1 MKKIMIA
8 AVAATMTSVSMADI
22 SITGDAYFSY
32 ADQAIGM
39 GAMSKTANTK
49 RVNINVKGQSG
60 NTTVVASA
68 RGDDQKADTR
78 TSKLSLHQ
86 FYVTTKAGPIDIKAG
101 DFYGTIGLGAFSK
114 SEKKTDALVLSTN
127 IGPTKLGIYTNDS
140 SKMSSSTNI
149 FASTKIAGAKVKVHH
164 NPDSDTGW
172 TNFMAK
178 GTFGGILVAAENH
191 AAKNDKDVT
200 LVHIGGKV
208 GSVSWDVA
216 QVKNDM
222 SHTGLS
228 NSYTTKVNDDG
239 DMIVTATG
247 TNNNSK
253 FAPLG
258 SMLIGKGARGGTAT
272 AAANIGQL
280 SKILGVAISTKLA
293 GNTVKAIFSKAT
305 MFSKA
310 DMYNDNTMNAM
321 SEKVTGT
328 ELILTRPLSGGKL
341 TVNLGKLSGADNKA
355 LNDTN
360 KGLRFDVKF

>member
-32 ADQAIGM
+32 ADKAIGM
-39 GAMSKTANTK
+39 DSSKTANTK
-49 RVNINVKGQSG
+49 RVNINVKGTSG
-60 NTTVVASA
+60 DTTVVASA
-68 RGDDQKADTR
+68 RGDDQAADTR

-114 SEKKTDALVLSTN
+114 SESKTDALVLSTN

-140 SKMSSSTNI
+140 SKKSSSTNI

-178 GTFGGILVAAENH
+178 GTFGGVLVAAENH

-222 SHTGLS
+222 
-228 NSYTTKVNDDG
+228 
-239 DMIVTATG
+239 
-247 TNNNSK
+247 
-253 FAPLG
+253 
-258 SMLIGKGARGGTAT
+258 
-272 AAANIGQL
+272 
-280 SKILGVAISTKLA
+280 
-293 GNTVKAIFSKAT
+293 
-305 MFSKA
+305 
-310 DMYNDNTMNAM
+310 
-321 SEKVTGT
+321 
-328 ELILTRPLSGGKL
+328 
-341 TVNLGKLSGADNKA
+341 
-355 LNDTN
+355 
-360 KGLRFDVKF
+360 

>member
-8 AVAATMTSVSMADI
+8 AVAATMTSVSMADV

-222 SHTGLS
+222 TDTGLS
-228 NSYTTKVNDDG
+228 SK
-239 DMIVTATG
+239 G

-258 SMLIGKGARGGTAT
+258 SMLIGKGARGGTST
-272 AAANIGQL
+272 AVANVGNFSEISGFA
-280 SKILGVAISTKLA
+280 VSTKLA
-293 GNTVKAIFSKAT
+293 GNTVKGIFSK
-305 MFSKA
+305 
-310 DMYNDNTMNAM
+310 NTLFANAALGTV
-321 SEKVTGT
+321 EDKITGM
-328 ELILTRPLSGGKL
+328 ELILTRPLSGGML
-341 TVNLGKLSGADNKA
+341 TANLGKVSDADIDA

-360 KGLRFDVKF
+360 KGVRFDVKF